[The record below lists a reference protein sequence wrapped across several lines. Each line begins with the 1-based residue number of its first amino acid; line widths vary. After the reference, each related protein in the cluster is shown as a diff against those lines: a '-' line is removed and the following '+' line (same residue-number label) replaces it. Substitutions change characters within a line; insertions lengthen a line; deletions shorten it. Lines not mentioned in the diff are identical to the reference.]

1 LRSVISKKI
10 VACILALLEADL
22 KQGITL
28 DTVIYARYYPLFVV
42 YWLIQKKADKGDKTV
57 DYALFYA

>member
-1 LRSVISKKI
+1 

-42 YWLIQKKADKGDKTV
+42 YWLIQEKADKSDKTV
-57 DYALFYA
+57 DYALFYS